1 MENLSMSLLHMLLPS
16 PKRGISNC
24 SPQYLVTDDN
34 SLLSPAKTTE
44 ADPCLSLNRNIT
56 DEQKSNYGSTTHT
69 DIGSHTETQAEQVK
83 DQVDGATPSGP
94 KRATPES
101 GGRVQVGETGDL
113 HDLAAR
119 RQP

>member
-1 MENLSMSLLHMLLPS
+1 MADSLGGHSSRIEQVPLDANQH
-16 PKRGISNC
+16 G
-24 SPQYLVTDDN
+24 Q
-34 SLLSPAKTTE
+34 AQ
-44 ADPCLSLNRNIT
+44 NIIG
-56 DEQKSNYGSTTHT
+56 EQKSNYGNTTQV
-69 DIGSHTETQAEQVK
+69 DIGSHAEAQAEQVK